1 MRMKTLMKA
10 VSQYCYAYW
19 LQCIINYNDYQ
30 IADNVSVTTGS
41 KGSPE
46 GMESEIVNSRSVSST
61 NSSSST
67 DRITSGS
74 SELSVASGNK
84 VSGLVMNTKSKP
96 DT

>member
-1 MRMKTLMKA
+1 MLVAM
-10 VSQYCYAYW
+10 
-19 LQCIINYNDYQ
+19 YNNSKLV
-30 IADNVSVTTGS
+30 ADSVSVTAGS

-46 GMESEIVNSRSVSST
+46 GVESERVNTRSVSST